1 MSRLKVI
8 ILLST
13 IFLTRSLC
21 AQVDTVTFRIERD
34 VSTFKVN
41 CFAQKVEI
49 TGTDTTIRDFNIETT
64 PTDTNYTFT
73 WSGDG
78 IVLTN
83 GLPNATYSFSASG
96 NYTISLDVTHEPSG
110 KVYEETKTVDIIDDI
125 IIPNVFTP
133 GYDGRNDLF
142 IVKANGIIPL
152 EISIYSRS
160 GTLVH
165 QSEAPIIVWDGRNS
179 SGSFVSKGIY
189 FYILNSAD
197 PAVKTRKGFI
207 HVYYDDEDIK

>member
-1 MSRLKVI
+1 MNRFKVI
-8 ILLST
+8 ILVST
-13 IFLTRSLC
+13 IFLTRSLF

-41 CFAQKVEI
+41 CFAQKVV
-49 TGTDTTIRDFNIETT
+49 GTDTTDFNIETNLA
-64 PTDTNYTFT
+64 DTNYTYT

-83 GLPNATYSFSASG
+83 GLPRATYSFSASG
-96 NYTISLDVTHEPSG
+96 SYTVTLDVTHLPSG
-110 KVYEETKTVDIIDDI
+110 KVYEETKIVDIIDDI

-133 GYDGRNDLF
+133 GYDGNNDLF
-142 IVKANGIIPL
+142 IVKANGITPL

-165 QSEAPIIVWDGRNS
+165 QSKAPIIVWDGRNS
-179 SGSFVSKGIY
+179 SGSFVSKGVY
-189 FYILNSAD
+189 FYILNSD
-197 PAVKTRKGFI
+197 NPAVQTRKGFI
-207 HVYYDDEDIK
+207 HVYYDNEDIQ

>member
-1 MSRLKVI
+1 MGRLKVI

-13 IFLTRSLC
+13 IFLTSSLF

-41 CFAQKVEI
+41 CFAQKVV
-49 TGTDTTIRDFNIETT
+49 GTDTTDFNIETT
-64 PTDTNYTFT
+64 PTDTNYTYT

-78 IVLTN
+78 VILTN
-83 GLPNATYSFSASG
+83 GLPRATYSFSTSG
-96 NYTISLDVTHEPSG
+96 NYSITLDVTHVPSG
-110 KVYEETKTVDIIDDI
+110 KAYEETKPVEIIDDI

-133 GYDGRNDLF
+133 GDDGHNDLF
-142 IVKANGIIPL
+142 IVKANGITPL

-165 QSEAPIIVWDGRNS
+165 KSEAPIIVWDGRNS
-179 SGSFVSKGIY
+179 SGSFVSKGVY
-189 FYILNSAD
+189 YYILNSAD
-197 PAVKTRKGFI
+197 PSIKTRKGFI
-207 HVYYDDEDIK
+207 HVY

>member
-13 IFLTRSLC
+13 IFISSSLF

-41 CFAQKVEI
+41 CFAQKVV
-49 TGTDTTIRDFNIETT
+49 GTDTTDFNIETT
-64 PTDTNYTFT
+64 PADTNYTFT
-73 WSGDG
+73 WSGSG
-78 IVLTN
+78 VILTN
-83 GLPNATYSFSASG
+83 GLPRATYSFSASG
-96 NYTISLDVTHEPSG
+96 NYTITLDVTHVPSG
-110 KVYEETKTVDIIDDI
+110 KVYQETKPVEIIDDI

-133 GYDGRNDLF
+133 GDDGHNDLF
-142 IVKANGIIPL
+142 IVKANGITPL

-165 QSEAPIIVWDGRNS
+165 KSEAPIIVWDGRNS
-179 SGSFVSKGIY
+179 SGSFVSKGVY
-189 FYILNSAD
+189 YYILNSAD
-197 PAVKTRKGFI
+197 PAIKTRKGFI
-207 HVYYDDEDIK
+207 HVY